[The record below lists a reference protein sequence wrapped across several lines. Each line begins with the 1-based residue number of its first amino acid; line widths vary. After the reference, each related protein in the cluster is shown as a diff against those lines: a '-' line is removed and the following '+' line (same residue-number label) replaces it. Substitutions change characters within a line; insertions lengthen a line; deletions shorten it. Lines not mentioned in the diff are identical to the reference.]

1 MLTSVADVTETNE
14 DKLSVSVDAGA
25 TGLFS
30 GRSKAPS
37 FIGDLSHNFGGK
49 DIGYFA
55 GIALLINNI
64 TGPGIP
70 GLPNLFVEAGWLFPV
85 IVTLGIWLMTTL
97 SASMY
102 CEAMRCIPNN
112 EHFRNRI
119 EFSTIVKYY
128 FGHSWYVAAQIGLNG
143 ALQSLNII
151 SVIQSAQV
159 MDNALSVLFGSTVG
173 LNLTPFTSVWTDDD
187 GVSHNIAHSTDF
199 FSFINTNDL
208 DQGNAWGCHIVI
220 SAGFIIV
227 AAMAIPCGRW
237 NLDDNMIIQ
246 VVAFVLTIIC
256 WVFWILVS
264 MVTAPS
270 DAFTKIPAVNTNA
283 ATGSQAAVLGTIL
296 FNFGFVTTVPS
307 WVNEKKT
314 HVSVNKSLWYATV
327 ACVAVFFLVGIPGA
341 ISFSDV
347 LQGPVTGTCARN
359 QERHGFNCAN
369 DLMQALTD
377 PDTIPTS
384 WKGGASE
391 FLLKLSV
398 YLFPIVAVVSSIPVF
413 SIVIKYNMI
422 ENGFSPRVGFIW
434 GIIFPW
440 IAAMPLLYMPDI
452 LAQFVN
458 FTSLFFVSFTDFI
471 VPCLLYIELQ
481 RRKDRR
487 GTQALLNDQ
496 PPPEDVHE
504 HFTFG
509 GIDKSISSLG
519 KKAIAGTIATIL
531 TVAAIAATVLTIQ
544 QGSYEFS
551 QQTCALVGS

>member
-1 MLTSVADVTETNE
+1 MLTINGGSVADVTDSTKDSRYVGGVQKE
-14 DKLSVSVDAGA
+14 
-25 TGLFS
+25 
-30 GRSKAPS
+30 RSNS
-37 FIGDLSHNFGGK
+37 FIGDLAHDFGGK
-49 DIGYFA
+49 DIGYLA

-85 IVTLGIWLMTTL
+85 AVTLLIWLMTTL

-119 EFSTIVKYY
+119 EFSTIVRYY
-128 FGHSWYVAAQIGLNG
+128 FGHRWYVAAQVGLNG

-159 MDNALSVLFGSTVG
+159 MDNALSVMFGSSVA
-173 LNLTPFTSVWTDDD
+173 LNLTPFKSVWTDDD
-187 GVSHNIAHSTDF
+187 GVSHNIDHSTDF
-199 FSFINTNDL
+199 LSFFNTNEL
-208 DQGNAWGCHIVI
+208 DRGNAWGCHVVI
-220 SAGFIIV
+220 TAGFLIV

-246 VVAFVLTIIC
+246 IAAFFLTIVC
-256 WVFWILVS
+256 WIFWILVS
-264 MVTAPS
+264 MMSAPA
-270 DAFTKIPAVNTNA
+270 DAFTTLPPINKNSS
-283 ATGSQAAVLGTIL
+283 TGSQAAVLGTIL

-307 WVNEKKT
+307 WVNEKRP
-314 HVSVNKSLWYATV
+314 HVSVNKSLWYATIS
-327 ACVAVFFLVGIPGA
+327 CVAVFFLVGIPGA
-341 ISFSDV
+341 ISFQDV
-347 LQGPVTGTCARN
+347 LQGPVTGKCAR
-359 QERHGFNCAN
+359 QETDPSFNCPN

-377 PDTIPTS
+377 HATIPAS
-384 WKGGASE
+384 WRGGTSE

-413 SIVIKYNMI
+413 SIVIKYNMV
-422 ENGFSPRVGFIW
+422 ENGFSPQVGFLW

-440 IAAMPLLYMPDI
+440 VAAMPLLYMPNI

-481 RRKDRR
+481 RRKNRR
-487 GTQALLNDQ
+487 GSNALLNSQ

-509 GIDKSISSLG
+509 GFDHMISGNG
-519 KKAIAGTIATIL
+519 KMGIAVMICIVL
-531 TVAAIAATVLTIQ
+531 TVAAIVATVLTIT
-544 QGSYEFS
+544 QGTYELD